1 MDMFRPILGVLDEF
15 IQKAVPRFL
24 NETFKADILPFIDYL
39 YEETSMEAPEKK
51 LDSKDA

>member
-1 MDMFRPILGVLDEF
+1 MFRPILGVLDKF

-24 NETFKADILPFIDYL
+24 NETFETGILLFIDHL